1 MHAVDVV
8 VVSFNSEETLRAC
21 VEPLVGLAEVN
32 VILVDSASR
41 DGSVESVSDLPLR
54 IERLPENYGFAYA
67 CNRGWKLG
75 NAPSVLFLN
84 PDATIDPPSLERLA
98 GVARDPWVGAVAPK
112 ILEAAGSL
120 DFSMRRFPRLRT
132 TYAQALF
139 LHRLFP
145 HAEWS
150 DELVRDPNAYAG
162 VSSPEWVSG
171 ACVLLKRDLLERLD
185 GFDEGFFLYCE
196 DIDLCRRVRDA
207 GFEIRFEPGAVA
219 THSGGAS
226 APRAQLLPVLA
237 ASRIRYA
244 RKHRSRLAA
253 LLERAGVALGA
264 VTHAVVARGGRAARR
279 GHARAVVQAL
289 RPGRSNL

>member
-1 MHAVDVV
+1 MDAVDVV

-21 VEPLVGLAEVN
+21 VEPLVGLAGVT
-32 VILVDSASR
+32 VTLVDSASR
-41 DGSVESVSDLPLR
+41 DGSVESVSDLPIR
-54 IERLPENYGFAYA
+54 IERLPENHGFAYA

-84 PDATIDPPSLERLA
+84 PDATIDPPSLELLA
-98 GVARDPWVGAVAPK
+98 GVARDPCVGAAAPK
-112 ILEAAGSL
+112 VLDADGSL

-139 LHRLFP
+139 LHRAFP
-145 HAEWS
+145 QAEWS
-150 DELVRDPNAYAG
+150 DELVRDPAAYTNA
-162 VSSPEWVSG
+162 SSPEWVSG
-171 ACVLLKRDLLERLD
+171 ACVLLQRDVLERLG

-207 GFEIRFEPGAVA
+207 GFEIRFEPRAVA
-219 THSGGAS
+219 IHSGGAS

-244 RKHRSRLAA
+244 RKHRSPLVAV
-253 LLERAGVALGA
+253 LERAGIVVGA
-264 VTHAVVARGGRAARR
+264 VTHAAVARGGRATRR
-279 GHARAVVQAL
+279 GHARAFVQAL

>member
-1 MHAVDVV
+1 MDAVDVV

-21 VEPLVGLAEVN
+21 VEPLVGLAGVT
-32 VILVDSASR
+32 VILVDSASG
-41 DGSVESVSDLPLR
+41 DASVESVSDLPIR
-54 IERLPENYGFAYA
+54 IERLPENNGFAFA
-67 CNRGWKLG
+67 CNRGWTLG
-75 NAPSVLFLN
+75 NAPLVLFLN
-84 PDATIDPPSLERLA
+84 PDATIDTPSLERLA
-98 GVARDPWVGAVAPK
+98 GAARDPRVGAAAPR
-112 ILEAAGSL
+112 IVEADGAL

-150 DELVRDPNAYAG
+150 DELVRDQTAYSRA
-162 VSSPEWVSG
+162 SSPEWVSG
-171 ACVLLKRDLLERLD
+171 ACVLLKRDLLERVG

-196 DIDLCRRVRDA
+196 DIDLCRRVHDA
-207 GFEIRFEPGAVA
+207 GFEIRFEPDAVV

-244 RKHRSRLAA
+244 RKHRSRVVA
-253 LLERAGVALGA
+253 LLERAGVVLGA
-264 VTHAVVARGGRAARR
+264 VTHAAVARGGRAARR

-289 RPGRSNL
+289 RPGRTNL

>member
-1 MHAVDVV
+1 MDAVDVV
-8 VVSFNSEETLRAC
+8 VVSFNSEGTLRAC
-21 VEPLVGLAEVN
+21 LEPLVGLAGVT
-32 VILVDSASR
+32 VILVDSDSQDR
-41 DGSVESVSDLPLR
+41 SVESVSDLPIR
-54 IERLPENYGFAYA
+54 IERLPQNNGFAYA

-75 NAPSVLFLN
+75 NASLVLFLN
-84 PDATIDPPSLERLA
+84 PDATIDPRSLELLA
-98 GVARDPWVGAVAPK
+98 GVARDPWVGAAAPK
-112 ILEAAGSL
+112 VLEADGSL

-145 HAEWS
+145 QAEWS
-150 DELVRDPNAYAG
+150 DELVRDPTAYTKA
-162 VSSPEWVSG
+162 SSPEWVSG
-171 ACVLLKRDLLERLD
+171 ACVLLKRDVLDRLG

-219 THSGGAS
+219 IHSGGAS

-244 RKHRSRLAA
+244 RKHRSRLVAV
-253 LLERAGVALGA
+253 LERGGVVLGA
-264 VTHAVVARGGRAARR
+264 VTHAPVARGGRAARR
-279 GHARAVVQAL
+279 GHVRAVVQAL
-289 RPGRSNL
+289 RPGSNL